1 MSVTG
6 HGPLYLKQ
14 PQPLRIISQLFV
26 SSLHF
31 LPLFYLQNWET
42 SLSLLPMK
50 RRKAWLSE
58 EELSVKDKVNKA
70 SKRASEIRE
79 QTLHMQA
86 RTEPNTYDTYHTAC
100 AESSALQC
108 CSFYMDYRRLWCFH
122 FHILNIQMAISVNS
136 EKITKTKSVLQ
147 HQEQF
152 INHFT
157 FHIHPSPL
165 TFPKTLP

>member
-6 HGPLYLKQ
+6 HGPLHLKQ
-14 PQPLRIISQLFV
+14 PQPPCIISQLFV

-42 SLSLLPMK
+42 TLSLLPMK
-50 RRKAWLSE
+50 CRKAWLSE
-58 EELSVKDKVNKA
+58 KSYQLETKSTKRVRELLKHVSRLCTCKQ
-70 SKRASEIRE
+70 E
-79 QTLHMQA
+79 QNQTH
-86 RTEPNTYDTYHTAC
+86 DTYHTAC